1 MVISH
6 LDGFGRKI
14 GFCKSAYKPRYNA
27 VLAIQ
32 FVNLLIFEKKFF
44 LTSLKIFLFFFPKF
58 QEMLRNPVVSR
69 DYKIQF
75 FVQFCPISE
84 KFRKFNQFSIK
95 MIVIMDSTQNLQI
108 HNLIDRY

>member
-44 LTSLKIFLFFFPKF
+44 LTSLKIFLFFFQNFKKCLETQSYQGITKSNF
-58 QEMLRNPVVSR
+58 SSN
-69 DYKIQF
+69 
-75 FVQFCPISE
+75 FVQFRKNSE
-84 KFRKFNQFSIK
+84 
-95 MIVIMDSTQNLQI
+95 NLTS
-108 HNLIDRY
+108 LVSK